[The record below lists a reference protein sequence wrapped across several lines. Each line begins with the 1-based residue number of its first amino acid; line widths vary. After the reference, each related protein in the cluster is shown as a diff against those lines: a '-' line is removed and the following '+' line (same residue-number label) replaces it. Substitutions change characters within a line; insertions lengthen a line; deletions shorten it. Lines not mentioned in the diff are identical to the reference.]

1 MSLKLQTKLAI
12 TALLAVLLFGCRGS
26 ESGKPPIHLNPNMD
40 LQGKYKAQE
49 ESKFF
54 ADGRTMRP
62 IEKGVIP
69 YGDQYQLSSPDP
81 DFLKA
86 DQAFYEGKDAS
97 GKNVTTLPSLEKLG
111 FKTKK
116 AMLKRGQERY
126 DIYCAP
132 CHGTVGDAK
141 GPVALRG
148 FPNVISLVDKAVVK
162 SHGDVY
168 RAILVGGPGK
178 IMPSYAYQVKVKDR
192 WAIAAYVALLKETAQ
207 SPEYM
212 KAVETLKEKK

>member
-1 MSLKLQTKLAI
+1 MSLKLQTKLAL

-26 ESGKPPIHLNPNMD
+26 ESSKTPIHLNPNMD
-40 LQGKYKAQE
+40 LQEKYKAQE

-62 IEKGVIP
+62 IEEGVIP

-86 DQAFYEGKDAS
+86 DKAFYEGLDAS
-97 GKNVTTLPSLEKLG
+97 GKPVTTIPGFEKLG
-111 FKTKK
+111 FKSEKE
-116 AMLKRGQERY
+116 MLKRGQERY

-141 GPVALRG
+141 GIVAQRG
-148 FPNVISLVDKAVVK
+148 FPNVISLIDPKAPK
-162 SHGDVY
+162 SHGQVY

-178 IMPSYAYQVKVKDR
+178 IMPSYAYQIKVQDR
-192 WAIAAYVALLKETAQ
+192 WAVTAYVELLAKTAQ
-207 SPEYM
+207 SPEYL
-212 KAVETLKEKK
+212 KAAETLKEKK

>member
-116 AMLKRGQERY
+116 AMLKRG
-126 DIYCAP
+126 
-132 CHGTVGDAK
+132 GMAK
-141 GPVALRG
+141 KKAMKKKKKQMKKKRTMKRG
-148 FPNVISLVDKAVVK
+148 
-162 SHGDVY
+162 
-168 RAILVGGPGK
+168 GGMAAAARPMRRGGGMMK
-178 IMPSYAYQVKVKDR
+178 KD
-192 WAIAAYVALLKETAQ
+192 
-207 SPEYM
+207 M
-212 KAVETLKEKK
+212 M